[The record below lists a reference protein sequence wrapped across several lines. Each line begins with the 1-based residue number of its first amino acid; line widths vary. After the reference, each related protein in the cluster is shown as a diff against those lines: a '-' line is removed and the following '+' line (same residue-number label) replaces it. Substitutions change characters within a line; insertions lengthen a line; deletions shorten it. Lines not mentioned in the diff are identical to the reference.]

1 MFTKEQ
7 IESLEQELENSRI
20 KTREKGNIQLSYIEA
35 HDFITTANRIF
46 GYGQWEYSISSLEV
60 ASVEV
65 NQNQNNIISYK
76 AIVHVVVYNEN
87 HSQKVCRE
95 DVGFGSGIAKSLSD
109 AHESGAKEAV
119 TDALKR
125 AMRSFGNQFGN
136 SLYDKSRN
144 HQMNQQPQGNQS
156 QNQTSYPPNNQQQ
169 RTNQPQNYQ
178 NQNQPANTQTTPK
191 RNTPNT
197 QSSQKQYQYQ
207 NDFSEL
213 VNVGLSVV
221 EDGDMLVVVGD
232 GIFEKKNLIRNA
244 GFRWSAQN
252 KVWYMQL
259 RQVA

>member
-7 IESLEQELENSRI
+7 IEDLEKELESSRI

-46 GYGQWEYSISSLEV
+46 GYGHWEYSISSLEV
-60 ASVEV
+60 VSVEV

-95 DVGFGSGIAKSLSD
+95 DVGFGSGIAKTLAD

-144 HQMNQQPQGNQS
+144 HQMNQQPQNNQS

-178 NQNQPANTQTTPK
+178 NQPANTQPPK
-191 RNTPNT
+191 RNTPPQQQA
-197 QSSQKQYQYQ
+197 QSNYDPYEYESLNRIGLEILEDNGFLIVTGDDQ
-207 NDFSEL
+207 FS
-213 VNVGLSVV
+213 
-221 EDGDMLVVVGD
+221 
-232 GIFEKKNLIRNA
+232 KKDSIKA
-244 GFRWSAQN
+244 CGFRFDGAS
-252 KVWYMQL
+252 KTWYKALNQ
-259 RQVA
+259 AA

>member
-7 IESLEQELENSRI
+7 IESLEQELDSSRI
-20 KTREKGNIQLSYIEA
+20 KSREKGNIQLSYIEA

-46 GYGQWEYSISSLEV
+46 GYGRWEYSLSSLEV
-60 ASVEV
+60 ASEEI
-65 NQNQNNIISYK
+65 NQNQNHSISYR
-76 AIVHVVVYNEN
+76 AVVKLSIYDEN
-87 HSQKVCRE
+87 HLQKVCRE
-95 DVGFGSGIAKSLSD
+95 DVGFGSGIAKTLAD

-144 HQMNQQPQGNQS
+144 HQMNQQPQNNQS

-169 RTNQPQNYQ
+169 RTNQTQNYQ
-178 NQNQPANTQTTPK
+178 NQNQPVNTQPPK

-232 GIFEKKNLIRNA
+232 GIFDKKNIIRNA

-259 RQVA
+259 RQAA

>member
-60 ASVEV
+60 TSVEV

-95 DVGFGSGIAKSLSD
+95 DVGFGSGIAKTLAD

-119 TDALKR
+119 TDGLKR

-144 HQMNQQPQGNQS
+144 HQMNQQPQNNQS
-156 QNQTSYPPNNQQQ
+156 QNQTSYPPNQQSQ
-169 RTNQPQNYQ
+169 RNNQPQNYQ

-191 RNTPNT
+191 RNTPPQQ
-197 QSSQKQYQYQ
+197 QSHYDPYEYESLNRIGLEVIEDSGY
-207 NDFSEL
+207 L
-213 VNVGLSVV
+213 VIS
-221 EDGDMLVVVGD
+221 GDD
-232 GIFEKKNLIRNA
+232 QFAKKDSIKA
-244 GFRWSAQN
+244 CGFRFDGAS
-252 KVWYMQL
+252 KTWYKALNQ
-259 RQVA
+259 AA

>member
-7 IESLEQELENSRI
+7 IEDLEKELESSRI

-46 GYGQWEYSISSLEV
+46 GYGRWEYSILSLEV

-95 DVGFGSGIAKSLSD
+95 DVGFGSGIAKTLAD
-109 AHESGAKEAV
+109 THESGAKEAV

-136 SLYDKSRN
+136 SLYDKSKN
-144 HQMNQQPQGNQS
+144 HQMNQQPQNNQS
-156 QNQTSYPPNNQQQ
+156 QTSYPPNDNNQQQ

-178 NQNQPANTQTTPK
+178 NQPANTQTPPK
-191 RNTPNT
+191 RNTPNI
-197 QSSQKQYQYQ
+197 QSSQKPYQYQ

-221 EDGDMLVVVGD
+221 EDGDILVVVGD
-232 GIFEKKNLIRNA
+232 EIFEKKNLIRNA

-252 KVWYMQL
+252 KLWYMQL
-259 RQVA
+259 RQTA

>member
-7 IESLEQELENSRI
+7 IEDLEKELESSRI

-46 GYGQWEYSISSLEV
+46 GYGHWEYSISSLEV
-60 ASVEV
+60 VSVEV
-65 NQNQNNIISYK
+65 NQNQNNIVSYK
-76 AIVHVVVYNEN
+76 ALVQVVVYNEN

-95 DVGFGSGIAKSLSD
+95 DVGFGSGIAKTLAD

-119 TDALKR
+119 TDGLKR

-144 HQMNQQPQGNQS
+144 HQTTNQPQNNQS
-156 QNQTSYPPNNQQQ
+156 QMSYPPNNQQQ
-169 RTNQPQNYQ
+169 AQRNNQPQNYQ
-178 NQNQPANTQTTPK
+178 NQPANTQTPK

-213 VNVGLSVV
+213 VNIGLSVV

-259 RQVA
+259 RQAA

>member
-7 IESLEQELENSRI
+7 IESLEQELDSSRI
-20 KTREKGNIQLSYIEA
+20 KSREKGNIQLSYLEAYDVIE
-35 HDFITTANRIF
+35 TANLIF
-46 GYGQWEYSISSLEV
+46 GHGNWNYTISNLEV
-60 ASVEV
+60 VSHEL
-65 NQNQNNIISYK
+65 NQNQNNVLAYK
-76 AIVHVVVYNEN
+76 AVVKVVVHSEN
-87 HSQKVCRE
+87 HSLTVTRE

-119 TDALKR
+119 TDGLKR

-144 HQMNQQPQGNQS
+144 HQMNQQPQNNQNQS
-156 QNQTSYPPNNQQQ
+156 SYPPNNGQQ
-169 RTNQPQNYQ
+169 RNNQPQNYQ
-178 NQNQPANTQTTPK
+178 NQPANTQIQK

-259 RQVA
+259 RQAA